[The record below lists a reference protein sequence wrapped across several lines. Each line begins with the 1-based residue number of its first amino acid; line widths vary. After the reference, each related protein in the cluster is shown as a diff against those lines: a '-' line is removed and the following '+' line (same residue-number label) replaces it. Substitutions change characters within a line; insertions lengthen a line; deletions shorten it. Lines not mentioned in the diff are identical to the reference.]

1 MQRPGMLPK
10 AAPSPRGSIL
20 MPPALGLERQCSR
33 WVHTPRNRS
42 KPSSEDSVVSI
53 QASSLCS
60 GLCRKLPQAAEGDPC
75 PSRALTWDPDGGWGT
90 QQLER
95 KG

>member
-1 MQRPGMLPK
+1 MQRPAMLSK
-10 AAPSPRGSIL
+10 AAPNPRGSTL
-20 MPPALGLERQCSR
+20 MFPALGLERQCSR

-53 QASSLCS
+53 QASSLRS
-60 GLCRKLPQAAEGDPC
+60 ELCRKLPQAAEGDPC
-75 PSRALTWDPDGGWGT
+75 LSWALTWDPDRGWGT